1 MRSEAEVKV
10 YADKTLHCRDCGA
23 EFVFSGGEQQ
33 FFAEKGLTNEPQRCH
48 SCRATARQNRALGI
62 SNGGGS
68 REMHAAV
75 CAECGG
81 QALVPFLP
89 RNDRPV
95 YCSSCFDKVR
105 ARA

>member
-1 MRSEAEVKV
+1 MKKFTDPRMH
-10 YADKTLHCRDCGA
+10 DCIQHCWDCRDTCQA
-23 EFVFSGGEQQ
+23 TLYNYCLAQGGHHVEQAHVRVMEDCIQ
-33 FFAEKGLTNEPQRCH
+33 ICQ
-48 SCRATARQNRALGI
+48 TAADFMTR
-62 SNGGGS
+62 GS
-68 REMHAAV
+68 DLHAAV

-95 YCSSCFDKVR
+95 YCSNCFDKVR